1 MRHFVQFSNMNFRTK
16 INYVM
21 GWVVQEFQKRSN
33 KLCFV
38 LQLCKRLLK
47 PKILEKIYIRKLIPY
62 VEILTSKREF
72 TEQNCE
78 MSIIASRHLYASLT
92 FETRFQMNLKRKKTP
107 NIYLPRPKIRKFGS
121 QYKSTPYLKLFG
133 KLSNAVTRFFGLS
146 VFKKPIIELQVE
158 RHFTL

>member
-92 FETRFQMNLKRKKTP
+92 FETRFQNELEKKENP
-107 NIYLPRPKIRKFGS
+107 KYLPAKTKNPKIRVIVQVHTLPQTIWEIVKCCHQIFW
-121 QYKSTPYLKLFG
+121 
-133 KLSNAVTRFFGLS
+133 
-146 VFKKPIIELQVE
+146 IIS
-158 RHFTL
+158 F